1 MRSQL
6 GSPIR
11 RSGPGR
17 SPHYRRTA
25 TIHTPPPEQ
34 PALSAQPH
42 AVLPLC
48 RATIF
53 LVTLPRY
60 IVFTIY
66 FVKKQ
71 PASPHLAGDN
81 GRRPSALGR
90 DPRLAAEAAL
100 PGPNSNTTKR
110 FNTAGTR
117 EATPNAP
124 APRNRQGNKN
134 KRHNKDTGCS
144 ALTPVVQPV
153 TSAQDGTGLQGPPC
167 RPAQQAALAPPGS
180 LHAGAVRKWLAWPGC
195 PGKPGSL

>member
-6 GSPIR
+6 GSSIRHTVGQAPRPIT
-11 RSGPGR
+11 G
-17 SPHYRRTA
+17 TQ
-25 TIHTPPPEQ
+25 PPSTCPLPEQ

-42 AVLPLC
+42 AGLPLC

-53 LVTLPRY
+53 LVMLPHY

-66 FVKKQ
+66 FVKTQ

-110 FNTAGTR
+110 FNMAGAG
-117 EATPNAP
+117 EATPAS
-124 APRNRQGNKN
+124 RNRQESKN
-134 KRHNKDTGCS
+134 KRRNKDTGCS
-144 ALTPVVQPV
+144 ALKPMV
-153 TSAQDGTGLQGPPC
+153 
-167 RPAQQAALAPPGS
+167 RP
-180 LHAGAVRKWLAWPGC
+180 W
-195 PGKPGSL
+195 